1 MKTYYIL
8 ALCLWMVSPSLAQ
21 DMSIFSQRSSDL
33 VSQFPS
39 LMAFHGAMDA
49 NVLYRSHW
57 AGIGAG
63 ANASGYVHPIR
74 SAIGL
79 SHQYLRFGASR
90 VHSTH
95 FAISPRM
102 AVSEDLML
110 TSALGLNI
118 GTHNVK
124 AFPSNEEYSGGY
136 FNLRVGLGAI
146 LKQKHYVAINYF
158 DQMTATGFLSERK
171 ENGSI
176 NLLAGTQ
183 MTAAAFRFTPQVFAS
198 TNLYHTS
205 VGASLTANFKGI
217 VAAVSFS
224 SDQELN
230 AGLGYE
236 YKSKYRLF
244 YSYQDY
250 FNGLIGGPGAHELA
264 FRALLFQGKAKSPL
278 LPDLGIF

>member
-124 AFPSNEEYSGGY
+124 AFPSNEGGLVIY
-136 FNLRVGLGAI
+136 PNPTR
-146 LKQKHYVAINYF
+146 
-158 DQMTATGFLSERK
+158 DR
-171 ENGSI
+171 
-176 NLLAGTQ
+176 
-183 MTAAAFRFTPQVFAS
+183 
-198 TNLYHTS
+198 
-205 VGASLTANFKGI
+205 LTM
-217 VAAVSFS
+217 
-224 SDQELN
+224 QLN
-230 AGLGYE
+230 AGNDMHDLQVQVFNITGGLVLQRNVQALASGQTVDMDVSSLPAGTYQLSIE
-236 YKSKYRLF
+236 SETVQTVKSFVK
-244 YSYQDY
+244 
-250 FNGLIGGPGAHELA
+250 H
-264 FRALLFQGKAKSPL
+264 
-278 LPDLGIF
+278 